1 MRKYILIIVAYLVA
15 IAGCT
20 SAYAQKISLDEA
32 KELYKAEK
40 YAEAAP
46 TFKAELKKKP
56 KNGSYNHW
64 YGVCLYH
71 MQQYDEAIKY
81 LKIGIERKVALSNY
95 YLAETYAKLYRF
107 DEAIEAYNAYLSF
120 VKKEKKEPIEGV
132 DDRIASAKMGQKMM
146 RGVER
151 VQVIDSLAID
161 SLDFIKHYRLSPEA
175 GRLLGYKTLPEKLRI
190 DSNTVAY
197 LPQRGDVIY
206 MGHKLNDNY
215 DICESNYLL
224 GEDWAT
230 PHSLSNNINT
240 DDNQNYP
247 YLLND
252 GQTLYFAQDGAT
264 SLGGYDIYITMFN
277 SERGDF
283 MLPQNLGMPFNSFD
297 NDFMMAIDETIG
309 VGWFITDRNHIPGKL
324 TLYVFIPNDTKKV
337 YSSDNEKLSQLAQLT
352 SIADTWNEDTDYS
365 TYLSTIASIEPN
377 ESKLR
382 RQEFY
387 FVLCDG
393 IVYTHS
399 SDFEN
404 SDALRYYNQ
413 ARSLKQK
420 IDQRN
425 AQLKKLREEYA
436 QANAA
441 QKAQLSNK
449 ILQLEQEILNIN
461 ESPMTYE
468 NRARRA
474 ELNYL
479 GIDIK

>member
-1 MRKYILIIVAYLVA
+1 MRKYLFIIVACLAA
-15 IAGCT
+15 IASCP
-20 SAYAQKISLDEA
+20 SVYAQKITLDEA

-46 TFKAELKKKP
+46 TFLAELKKKP

-71 MQQYDEAIKY
+71 MQQYNEAIKY
-81 LKIGIERKVALSNY
+81 LKIGVERKVALSNY
-95 YLAETYAKLYRF
+95 YLGETYAKLYRF
-107 DEAIEAYNAYLSF
+107 DEAIEAYNAYLTF
-120 VKKEKKEPIEGV
+120 INKEKKEPIEGV
-132 DDRIASAKMGQKMM
+132 DERIASAKMGQKMM

-151 VQVIDSLAID
+151 VQVIDSLTID

-175 GRLLGYKTLPEKLRI
+175 GRLVGYNALPEILHA
-190 DSNTVAY
+190 DSNAVAY

-206 MGHKLNDNY
+206 LGHKFKDNY
-215 DICESNYLL
+215 DICESSHLL
-224 GEDWAT
+224 GEDWGE

-240 DDNQNYP
+240 ADNQNYP

-264 SLGGYDIYITMFN
+264 SLGGYDIYVTMFN

-297 NDFMMAIDETIG
+297 NDFMMAIDETLG

-324 TLYVFIPNDTKKV
+324 TLYIFIPNDTKKV
-337 YSSDNEKLSQLAQLT
+337 YSNDNEKLPLLAQLT
-352 SIADTWNEDTDYS
+352 SIADTWTEDADYS
-365 TYLSTIASIEPN
+365 AYLNAIASIEPN
-377 ESKLR
+377 QSELR
-382 RQEFY
+382 IQEFY

-413 ARSLKQK
+413 ARSLQYK

-425 AQLKKLREEYA
+425 AQLKKLREQYA
-436 QANAA
+436 QANAT
-441 QKAQLSNK
+441 QKAQIGNT
-449 ILQLEQEILNIN
+449 ILQLEQEILNNN
-461 ESPMTYE
+461 ETPLTYE

-479 GIDIK
+479 GIEIK

>member
-1 MRKYILIIVAYLVA
+1 MRRFIFSIIATIVAFCA
-15 IAGCT
+15 T
-20 SAYAQKISLDEA
+20 ISVQAEIYTLDEA
-32 KELYKAEK
+32 REMYKAGK
-40 YAEAAP
+40 YIESAP

-71 MQQYDEAIKY
+71 MQQYEEAIKY
-81 LKIGIERKVALSNY
+81 LKVGIERKVALSNY

-107 DEAIEAYNAYLSF
+107 DEAIAAYNAYLEF

-132 DDRIASAKMGQKMM
+132 DERIASAKMGQKMM

-151 VQVIDSLAID
+151 VQVIDSIAID

-175 GRLLGYKTLPEKLRI
+175 GRLVGYKALPEVLRGDTNVI
-190 DSNTVAY
+190 AY
-197 LPQRGDVIY
+197 IPQRGDIVY
-206 MGHKLNDNY
+206 LGHMLNDNY
-215 DICESNYLL
+215 DLCESNYLL
-224 GEDWAT
+224 GEDWGA
-230 PHSLSNNINT
+230 PHSLSNNLNT

-247 YLLND
+247 FLLND

-264 SLGGYDIYITMFN
+264 SLGGYDIYVTMFN

-297 NDFMMAIDETIG
+297 NDFMMAIDETLG

-324 TLYVFIPNDTKKV
+324 TLYIFIPNDTKKV
-337 YSSDNEKLSQLAQLT
+337 YSNDNEKLPLLAQLT
-352 SIADTWNEDTDYS
+352 SIADTWTEDADYS
-365 TYLSTIASIEPN
+365 EYLNAIASIEPN
-377 ESKLR
+377 QSELR
-382 RQEFY
+382 IQEFY

-413 ARSLKQK
+413 ARSLQFK

-425 AQLKKLREEYA
+425 AQLKKLREQYA

-441 QKAQLSNK
+441 QKAQIGNT
-449 ILQLEQEILNIN
+449 ILQLEQEILNNN
-461 ESPMTYE
+461 ETPMTYE

-479 GIDIK
+479 GIEIK